1 MADNIDKEFYLTRG
15 EYAKKIGKSKGS
27 VIQSMR
33 RGGYNNEY
41 IILDSKY
48 YFRDPQRP
56 RAYQQTVHGPV
67 YTPKRK
73 INRGNHDKARYPNE
87 AFRQHNEI
95 KRLASIQYKVPKRI
109 QDKIPKAIERIEKEE
124 REAMQKVVR
133 KYPSYE
139 TAPRKNPF
147 DRRYGG
153 MLTQR
158 EMRQTDFE
166 PNNYGRNEKK
176 KYYY

>member
-41 IILDSKY
+41 IIRDSKY

-56 RAYQQTVHGPV
+56 RAYQQTVHGPL

-73 INRGNHDKARYPNE
+73 INRGNHDKARI
-87 AFRQHNEI
+87 QT
-95 KRLASIQYKVPKRI
+95 RLLDNTMRLNVCPRFSTKYLKEF
-109 QDKIPKAIERIEKEE
+109 KIRF
-124 REAMQKVVR
+124 QKLLRGLR
-133 KYPSYE
+133 K
-139 TAPRKNPF
+139 
-147 DRRYGG
+147 
-153 MLTQR
+153 
-158 EMRQTDFE
+158 
-166 PNNYGRNEKK
+166 RNERQCKRSFVSTRTMTRDPLK
-176 KYYY
+176 ILSTAVMVEC

>member
-41 IILDSKY
+41 IIRDSKY

-56 RAYQQTVHGPV
+56 RAYQQTVHGPL

-73 INRGNHDKARYPNE
+73 INEKLIEAITTKLAIQTTPLDNTMRLNVWPLFSTKYLKEFKTRY
-87 AFRQHNEI
+87 Q
-95 KRLASIQYKVPKRI
+95 KQL
-109 QDKIPKAIERIEKEE
+109 
-124 REAMQKVVR
+124 RELK
-133 KYPSYE
+133 K
-139 TAPRKNPF
+139 
-147 DRRYGG
+147 
-153 MLTQR
+153 
-158 EMRQTDFE
+158 
-166 PNNYGRNEKK
+166 RNERQCKK
-176 KYYY
+176 LFVNIQSTKQLLGKILSIGVTAEC

>member
-1 MADNIDKEFYLTRG
+1 MYILNVTRLPFMADNIDKEFYLTRG

-41 IILDSKY
+41 IIRDSKY

-56 RAYQQTVHGPV
+56 RAYQQTVHGPL

-73 INRGNHDKARYPNE
+73 INRGNHDKLAIQTTPLDNTMRLNVWPLFSTKYLKEFKTRY
-87 AFRQHNEI
+87 Q
-95 KRLASIQYKVPKRI
+95 KQL
-109 QDKIPKAIERIEKEE
+109 ERIEKEE

-133 KYPSYE
+133 KYP
-139 TAPRKNPF
+139 K
-147 DRRYGG
+147 
-153 MLTQR
+153 L
-158 EMRQTDFE
+158 
-166 PNNYGRNEKK
+166 RNSS
-176 KYYY
+176 

>member
-33 RGGYNNEY
+33 RGGLTNEY
-41 IILDSKY
+41 IIRDSKY

-56 RAYQQTVHGPV
+56 RAFKESVHGPL

-73 INRGNHDKARYPNE
+73 INRGNHDKAHYPND

-95 KRLASIQYKVPKRI
+95 KRLSAIQYKVPKRI

-133 KYPSYE
+133 KYPNYDLG
-139 TAPRKNPF
+139 PVKNPF

-158 EMRQTDFE
+158 EMRATDFE
-166 PNNYGRNEKK
+166 PTNYGNKK
-176 KYYY
+176 GKKEYY